1 MDVDQSLDAL
11 IKAAPKT
18 TKKKAAA
25 ATKKAAA
32 KKKNGKVKE
41 AAAAKK
47 KPALK
52 KIAAIKTGRNSI
64 RKSAIGGRSKAMG
77 GGRAVGMAIDQVVR
91 GTGGRRA
98 TNSARV
104 TPNKATNDA
113 PTKLLVSNLD
123 FNVTEKDIKDL
134 FSTVARLKKS
144 SLNYGPN
151 GKSKGSGE
159 VIFYN
164 RADALAAMREYS
176 GMKLDG
182 RELQLEIIAA
192 SNVGLAPLPI
202 QARLSGRGAS
212 KVPQRVP
219 LGRGSRAGPPMGN
232 TGGRARGTGGRNT
245 GGGRGGRGTGGR
257 GRGGPQKMDVQQP
270 KKQTAA
276 KKKAKKPRK
285 PKAKAAP
292 KQPLTAEALDAGLD
306 AYKAQAMES

>member
-25 ATKKAAA
+25 TKKAAA
-32 KKKNGKVKE
+32 KKKNGKVK

-47 KPALK
+47 KPAK

-123 FNVTEKDIKDL
+123 FNVTEKDIKVCSNDWTPRRQTTTRGEETIQNNFEEKKEEGRRTL
-134 FSTVARLKKS
+134 LLLLCTARRRTTLSIFCAREREDFS
-144 SLNYGPN
+144 
-151 GKSKGSGE
+151 
-159 VIFYN
+159 
-164 RADALAAMREYS
+164 
-176 GMKLDG
+176 
-182 RELQLEIIAA
+182 
-192 SNVGLAPLPI
+192 
-202 QARLSGRGAS
+202 
-212 KVPQRVP
+212 
-219 LGRGSRAGPPMGN
+219 
-232 TGGRARGTGGRNT
+232 
-245 GGGRGGRGTGGR
+245 
-257 GRGGPQKMDVQQP
+257 
-270 KKQTAA
+270 
-276 KKKAKKPRK
+276 KKKPFVV
-285 PKAKAAP
+285 
-292 KQPLTAEALDAGLD
+292 
-306 AYKAQAMES
+306 S

>member
-25 ATKKAAA
+25 TKKAAA
-32 KKKNGKVKE
+32 KKKNGKVK

-98 TNSARV
+98 TTSSARV

-123 FNVTEKDIKDL
+123 FNVTEKDIKVCSNDWTPRRQTTTRGEETIQNNFEEKKEEGRRTL
-134 FSTVARLKKS
+134 LLLLCTARRRTTLSIFCAREREDFS
-144 SLNYGPN
+144 
-151 GKSKGSGE
+151 
-159 VIFYN
+159 
-164 RADALAAMREYS
+164 
-176 GMKLDG
+176 
-182 RELQLEIIAA
+182 
-192 SNVGLAPLPI
+192 
-202 QARLSGRGAS
+202 
-212 KVPQRVP
+212 
-219 LGRGSRAGPPMGN
+219 
-232 TGGRARGTGGRNT
+232 
-245 GGGRGGRGTGGR
+245 
-257 GRGGPQKMDVQQP
+257 
-270 KKQTAA
+270 
-276 KKKAKKPRK
+276 KKKPFVV
-285 PKAKAAP
+285 
-292 KQPLTAEALDAGLD
+292 
-306 AYKAQAMES
+306 S

>member
-32 KKKNGKVKE
+32 KKKNGKVK

-123 FNVTEKDIKDL
+123 FNVTEKDIKVCSNDWTPRRQTTTRGEETIQNNFEEKKEEGRRTL
-134 FSTVARLKKS
+134 LLLLCTARRRTTLSIFCAREREDFSKKIPFVV
-144 SLNYGPN
+144 L
-151 GKSKGSGE
+151 
-159 VIFYN
+159 
-164 RADALAAMREYS
+164 
-176 GMKLDG
+176 
-182 RELQLEIIAA
+182 
-192 SNVGLAPLPI
+192 
-202 QARLSGRGAS
+202 
-212 KVPQRVP
+212 
-219 LGRGSRAGPPMGN
+219 
-232 TGGRARGTGGRNT
+232 
-245 GGGRGGRGTGGR
+245 
-257 GRGGPQKMDVQQP
+257 
-270 KKQTAA
+270 
-276 KKKAKKPRK
+276 
-285 PKAKAAP
+285 
-292 KQPLTAEALDAGLD
+292 
-306 AYKAQAMES
+306 

>member
-25 ATKKAAA
+25 TKKAAA
-32 KKKNGKVKE
+32 KKKNGKVK

-123 FNVTEKDIKDL
+123 FNVTEKDIKVC
-134 FSTVARLKKS
+134 SRIGRRRRVGRRAEKKQFKTISKKKKKEDERFYCS
-144 SLNYGPN
+144 SVLRGAEPRSLYF
-151 GKSKGSGE
+151 
-159 VIFYN
+159 V
-164 RADALAAMREYS
+164 RA
-176 GMKLDG
+176 
-182 RELQLEIIAA
+182 
-192 SNVGLAPLPI
+192 
-202 QARLSGRGAS
+202 SGRIFQRKNHSWFRSGAGTTES
-212 KVPQRVP
+212 VRRDLRSRVKCKIDKDNN
-219 LGRGSRAGPPMGN
+219 RVGN
-232 TGGRARGTGGRNT
+232 
-245 GGGRGGRGTGGR
+245 
-257 GRGGPQKMDVQQP
+257 
-270 KKQTAA
+270 
-276 KKKAKKPRK
+276 
-285 PKAKAAP
+285 
-292 KQPLTAEALDAGLD
+292 
-306 AYKAQAMES
+306 

>member
-25 ATKKAAA
+25 TKKAAA
-32 KKKNGKVKE
+32 KKKNGKVK

-52 KIAAIKTGRNSI
+52 KIATAIKTGRNSI

-123 FNVTEKDIKDL
+123 FNVTEKDIKVCSNDWTPRRQTTTRGEETIQNNFEEKEEEGRRTL
-134 FSTVARLKKS
+134 LLLLCTARRRTTLSIFCAREREDFS
-144 SLNYGPN
+144 
-151 GKSKGSGE
+151 
-159 VIFYN
+159 
-164 RADALAAMREYS
+164 
-176 GMKLDG
+176 
-182 RELQLEIIAA
+182 
-192 SNVGLAPLPI
+192 
-202 QARLSGRGAS
+202 
-212 KVPQRVP
+212 
-219 LGRGSRAGPPMGN
+219 
-232 TGGRARGTGGRNT
+232 
-245 GGGRGGRGTGGR
+245 
-257 GRGGPQKMDVQQP
+257 
-270 KKQTAA
+270 
-276 KKKAKKPRK
+276 KKKPFVV
-285 PKAKAAP
+285 
-292 KQPLTAEALDAGLD
+292 
-306 AYKAQAMES
+306 S

>member
-25 ATKKAAA
+25 TKKAAA
-32 KKKNGKVKE
+32 KKKNGKVK

-123 FNVTEKDIKDL
+123 FNVTEKDIKVCSNDWTPRRQTTTRGEETIQNNFEEKKDEGRRTL
-134 FSTVARLKKS
+134 LLLLCTARRRTTLSIFCAREREDFS
-144 SLNYGPN
+144 
-151 GKSKGSGE
+151 
-159 VIFYN
+159 
-164 RADALAAMREYS
+164 
-176 GMKLDG
+176 
-182 RELQLEIIAA
+182 
-192 SNVGLAPLPI
+192 
-202 QARLSGRGAS
+202 
-212 KVPQRVP
+212 
-219 LGRGSRAGPPMGN
+219 
-232 TGGRARGTGGRNT
+232 
-245 GGGRGGRGTGGR
+245 
-257 GRGGPQKMDVQQP
+257 
-270 KKQTAA
+270 
-276 KKKAKKPRK
+276 KKKPFVV
-285 PKAKAAP
+285 
-292 KQPLTAEALDAGLD
+292 
-306 AYKAQAMES
+306 S

>member
-25 ATKKAAA
+25 TKKAAA
-32 KKKNGKVKE
+32 KKKNGKVK

-104 TPNKATNDA
+104 TPNSARVTPNKATNDA

-123 FNVTEKDIKDL
+123 FNVTEKDIKVCSNDWTPRRQTTTRGEETIQNNFEEKEEEGRRTL
-134 FSTVARLKKS
+134 LLLLCTARRRTTLSIFCAREREDFS
-144 SLNYGPN
+144 
-151 GKSKGSGE
+151 
-159 VIFYN
+159 
-164 RADALAAMREYS
+164 
-176 GMKLDG
+176 
-182 RELQLEIIAA
+182 
-192 SNVGLAPLPI
+192 
-202 QARLSGRGAS
+202 
-212 KVPQRVP
+212 
-219 LGRGSRAGPPMGN
+219 
-232 TGGRARGTGGRNT
+232 
-245 GGGRGGRGTGGR
+245 
-257 GRGGPQKMDVQQP
+257 
-270 KKQTAA
+270 
-276 KKKAKKPRK
+276 KKKPFVV
-285 PKAKAAP
+285 
-292 KQPLTAEALDAGLD
+292 
-306 AYKAQAMES
+306 S

>member
-25 ATKKAAA
+25 TKKAAA
-32 KKKNGKVKE
+32 KKKNGKVK

-123 FNVTEKDIKDL
+123 FNVTEKDIKVCSNDWTPRRQTTTRGEETIQNNFEEKEEEGRRTL
-134 FSTVARLKKS
+134 LLLLCTARRRTTLSIFCAREREDFS
-144 SLNYGPN
+144 
-151 GKSKGSGE
+151 
-159 VIFYN
+159 
-164 RADALAAMREYS
+164 
-176 GMKLDG
+176 
-182 RELQLEIIAA
+182 
-192 SNVGLAPLPI
+192 
-202 QARLSGRGAS
+202 
-212 KVPQRVP
+212 
-219 LGRGSRAGPPMGN
+219 
-232 TGGRARGTGGRNT
+232 
-245 GGGRGGRGTGGR
+245 
-257 GRGGPQKMDVQQP
+257 
-270 KKQTAA
+270 
-276 KKKAKKPRK
+276 KKKPFVV
-285 PKAKAAP
+285 
-292 KQPLTAEALDAGLD
+292 
-306 AYKAQAMES
+306 S

>member
-32 KKKNGKVKE
+32 KKKNGKVK

-77 GGRAVGMAIDQVVR
+77 GRAVGMAIDQVVR

-98 TNSARV
+98 TKSARV

-123 FNVTEKDIKDL
+123 FNVTEKDIKVCSNDWTPRRQTTTRGEETIQNNFEEKKEEGRRTL
-134 FSTVARLKKS
+134 LLLLCTARRRTTLSIFCAREREDFS
-144 SLNYGPN
+144 
-151 GKSKGSGE
+151 
-159 VIFYN
+159 
-164 RADALAAMREYS
+164 
-176 GMKLDG
+176 
-182 RELQLEIIAA
+182 
-192 SNVGLAPLPI
+192 
-202 QARLSGRGAS
+202 
-212 KVPQRVP
+212 
-219 LGRGSRAGPPMGN
+219 
-232 TGGRARGTGGRNT
+232 
-245 GGGRGGRGTGGR
+245 
-257 GRGGPQKMDVQQP
+257 
-270 KKQTAA
+270 
-276 KKKAKKPRK
+276 KKKPFVV
-285 PKAKAAP
+285 
-292 KQPLTAEALDAGLD
+292 
-306 AYKAQAMES
+306 S

>member
-32 KKKNGKVKE
+32 KKKNGKVK

-123 FNVTEKDIKDL
+123 FNVTEKDIKVCSNDWTPRRQTTTRGEETIQNNFEEKKEEGRRTL
-134 FSTVARLKKS
+134 LLLLCTARRRTTLSIFCAREREDFLKK
-144 SLNYGPN
+144 
-151 GKSKGSGE
+151 
-159 VIFYN
+159 
-164 RADALAAMREYS
+164 
-176 GMKLDG
+176 
-182 RELQLEIIAA
+182 
-192 SNVGLAPLPI
+192 
-202 QARLSGRGAS
+202 
-212 KVPQRVP
+212 
-219 LGRGSRAGPPMGN
+219 
-232 TGGRARGTGGRNT
+232 
-245 GGGRGGRGTGGR
+245 
-257 GRGGPQKMDVQQP
+257 
-270 KKQTAA
+270 
-276 KKKAKKPRK
+276 KPFVV
-285 PKAKAAP
+285 
-292 KQPLTAEALDAGLD
+292 
-306 AYKAQAMES
+306 S